1 MDWSQAVTLAR
12 TLMDEHGLS
21 HVPFEATNAKRQFG
35 VTTHRVTCR
44 FGTVVNEELLSIGLS
59 RPLTLINDESV
70 VRDTILHE
78 IAHAKAGFA
87 AGHGYMW
94 KSVAVS
100 VGADPQAHCGEDAK
114 MVPGPYQATCGC
126 GLDHNM
132 YRMPKNRK
140 RCRRCK
146 ESLDYKFTGG
156 KL

>member
-21 HVPFEATNAKRQFG
+21 HVPFVESNAKRQFG
-35 VTTHRVTCR
+35 VTTHRVTRR

-59 RPLTLINDESV
+59 RPLTLVNDEAC

-78 IAHAKAGFA
+78 IAHAKAGHA
-87 AGHGYMW
+87 AAHGYAW
-94 KSVAVS
+94 RQVARS
-100 VGADPQAHCGEDAK
+100 IGAQPDRVCGDGVKQVA
-114 MVPGPYQATCGC
+114 GAYQATCGC
-126 GLDHNM
+126 GIEHNM
-132 YRMPKNRK
+132 YRMPRNRK

>member
-12 TLMDEHGLS
+12 TLMNEHGLG

-35 VTTHRVTCR
+35 VTTHRVTSR
-44 FGTVVNEELLSIGLS
+44 FGTVVNEELVSIGLS
-59 RPLTLINDESV
+59 RPLTVVNDEAC

-78 IAHAKAGFA
+78 IAHAKAGYA
-87 AGHGYMW
+87 AAHGYAW
-94 KSVAVS
+94 RQVARS
-100 VGADPQAHCGEDAK
+100 IGAQPDRVCGDGVK
-114 MVPGPYQATCGC
+114 QVPGAYQATCGC

-132 YRMPKNRK
+132 YRMPRNRK

-146 ESLDYKFTGG
+146 ELLDYKFTGG